1 MDESSQVQN
10 RRQRR
15 SNVLLT
21 AMVDMAGGR
30 TLDVKLRNLSAEGA
44 LIESEGLPH
53 EGAEIRFRKGDLAV
67 RGKIVWNSSN
77 RAGINFDEALTPV
90 ALLRHV
96 PTPRPR
102 VLPAFRRPGLSA
114 QPMTESERSL
124 ERVWGVPSVF
134 DKPGE

>member
-1 MDESSQVQN
+1 MDESSQAQN

-21 AMVDMAGGR
+21 ATVEMRGR
-30 TLDVKLRNLSAEGA
+30 TVSVKLRNLSAEGA
-44 LIESEGLPH
+44 LIEGEDLPPK
-53 EGAEIRFRKGDLAV
+53 EEEICFRKGDLAV
-67 RGKIVWNSSN
+67 AGKIVWVSN
-77 RAGINFDEALTPV
+77 KRAGIHFDAPLTPV

-114 QPMTESERSL
+114 QPMTEVERSL
-124 ERVWGVPSVF
+124 EKVWGVVPAR
-134 DKPGE
+134 DPLGE

>member
-21 AMVDMAGGR
+21 ATIELSGR
-30 TLDVKLRNLSAEGA
+30 VLDVKLRNLSAEGA
-44 LIESEGLPH
+44 LIDGEHLPVESS
-53 EGAEIRFRKGDLAV
+53 EIRFRKGELAV
-67 RGKIVWNSSN
+67 AGKVIWVSNN
-77 RAGINFDEALTPV
+77 RAGIHFHTPLTPE

-102 VLPAFRRPGLSA
+102 VLPAFRRPGLAA
-114 QPMTESERSL
+114 QPLTIGERSL
-124 ERVWGVPSVF
+124 EKQWGVPVAY
-134 DKPGE
+134 DKPGH